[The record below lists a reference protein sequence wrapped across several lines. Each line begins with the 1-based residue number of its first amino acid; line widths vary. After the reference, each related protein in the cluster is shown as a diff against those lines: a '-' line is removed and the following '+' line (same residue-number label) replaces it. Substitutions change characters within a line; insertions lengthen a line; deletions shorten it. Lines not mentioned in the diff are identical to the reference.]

1 MDDETMRIW
10 AWRFALGTAVI
21 IGILSWKTGV
31 SFLRIMIR
39 IIFSYLL
46 MYGLSY
52 GSLYGFKKT
61 GILEKE
67 DNANSL
73 VERAVNNTSGAFL
86 DVAVG
91 QEDSQWD
98 IPRDTEQEQDNS
110 SEKNSALIAGQLN
123 ADLSQGMP
131 DTEKQAEMV
140 RRMGWGE

>member
-1 MDDETMRIW
+1 MDDETLKVW

-31 SFLRIMIR
+31 SFLQIMVR
-39 IIFSYLL
+39 IIFTYLL
-46 MYGLSY
+46 MYVLSY
-52 GSLYGFKKT
+52 GSLYGFNKTAILPKKDT
-61 GILEKE
+61 ADSLE
-67 DNANSL
+67 
-73 VERAVNNTSGAFL
+73 ERAVNNTSGAFL

-98 IPRDTEQEQDNS
+98 IPRDTEQEKDNS
-110 SEKNSALIAGQLN
+110 PEKNSALIAGQLN

>member
-1 MDDETMRIW
+1 MRIW

-67 DNANSL
+67 DNANSS
-73 VERAVNNTSGAFL
+73 EDIGVNHSAGAFL

-91 QEDSQWD
+91 QEDLERH
-98 IPRDTEQEQDNS
+98 IPDDKEQETNNS
-110 SEKNSALIAGQLN
+110 PGKSGTLRAGQLD

-131 DTEKQAEMV
+131 DTEKQADMV
-140 RRMGWGE
+140 RRMGWGDE